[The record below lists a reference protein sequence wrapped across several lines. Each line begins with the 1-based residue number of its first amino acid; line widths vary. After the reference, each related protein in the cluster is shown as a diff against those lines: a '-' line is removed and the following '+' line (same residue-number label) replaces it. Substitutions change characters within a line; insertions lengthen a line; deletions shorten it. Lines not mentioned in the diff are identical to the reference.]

1 MEARHRTSVPS
12 EYVIRRGAGFPSA
25 NRELA
30 RQKPNYN
37 DPNGYYAYLD
47 LPTTASIPEIKK
59 RCRYLLKMHHP
70 DGVYPRRDLFER
82 VEEIYTVLTD
92 PVKKATY
99 DHTPEGSQ
107 YVDSVVLAE
116 LKAKAGMTGMALES
130 LLEDA
135 SPKNWAYIRQ
145 GERQGDD
152 DLAARWYHLLL
163 KRAAYV
169 GYTGRIVLVLH
180 DDYQDTNPV
189 EGEEFMVAR
198 STPST
203 AQMAAMLLP

>member
-1 MEARHRTSVPS
+1 MTNVRSDHQL
-12 EYVIRRGAGFPSA
+12 RRGAGFPSA

-30 RQKPNYN
+30 RPKPNYN
-37 DPNGYYAYLD
+37 DPNDYYAYLD
-47 LPTTASIPEIKK
+47 LPTTASIAEIKK

-99 DHTPEGSQ
+99 DHTPPGSK

-116 LKAKAGMTGMALES
+116 LKSRAGMSGMDLES

-135 SPKNWAYIRQ
+135 TPKHWAYFREGAQ
-145 GERQGDD
+145 PGDD
-152 DLAARWYHLLL
+152 ELAARWYDLLL
-163 KRAAYV
+163 ERAALV

-180 DDYQDTNPV
+180 DGNQDMNPA
-189 EGEEFMVAR
+189 EGEEFCVAR
-198 STPST
+198 STPAT
-203 AQMAAMLLP
+203 PQMAAMLLP